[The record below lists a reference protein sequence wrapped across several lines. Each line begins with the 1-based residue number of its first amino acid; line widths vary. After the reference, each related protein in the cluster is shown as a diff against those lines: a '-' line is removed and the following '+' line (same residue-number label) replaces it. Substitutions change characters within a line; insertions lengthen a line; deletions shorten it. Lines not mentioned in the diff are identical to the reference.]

1 MGNQIVLPDI
11 RSVPFTEYKVVSRAE
26 MNAYYSLLRA
36 YNAPFKQIVSRGEN
50 NTIQLSPDYSKY
62 IYNPP
67 QHLRVPPWVK
77 SEVDVLFQQ
86 DISTYQ
92 TQLVKVAN
100 NLNDGRMVRVLNNP
114 PEPQQP
120 PAGFIKETGIPPT
133 PYTPSPKL
141 FDGDPA
147 QQKYIKTWLEGI
159 QYVKPG
165 QDYKAFV
172 AFNPPAKGADFATA
186 LRHYTI
192 LYEQIRGFH
201 ALNTGGEV
209 FTLQFDPPDAPDAPT
224 ASGSSGSI
232 PPYPENFV
240 DMTTYTCVKRNT
252 EREQWYLN
260 QVIDIAGK
268 RKLQAEFCKQKGL
281 KYNITGKCSLFDC
294 EQADNTITKEAGSEI
309 NKLYAYNQYKFSAST
324 YPEVDNSDYSDNTQ
338 LKDFKQ
344 TDIDNYY
351 KRLAKYNFNWINN
364 NGWRKINNNN
374 KIYNPPIPAWMTDE
388 SATGADKQFLN
399 AIDEFNTQA
408 LEKLQRFNNYE
419 PMNLP
424 EDFGALPDM
433 PPYPNALY
441 KMLEK
446 PQDYVVPSAIG
457 TIPQES
463 ASGTSARVFRIPIED
478 LPKIYNSVKKQKPV
492 SASASQKPKCG
503 TKSGSESCMLYDDEI
518 SPAAQKLLDMM
529 MKKKV
534 DRVSTAGYEY
544 AMSKPE
550 PPKEIVAAKLNSFYD
565 SIRPGILKNVKNL
578 LENN

>member
-1 MGNQIVLPDI
+1 
-11 RSVPFTEYKVVSRAE
+11 
-26 MNAYYSLLRA
+26 
-36 YNAPFKQIVSRGEN
+36 
-50 NTIQLSPDYSKY
+50 
-62 IYNPP
+62 
-67 QHLRVPPWVK
+67 
-77 SEVDVLFQQ
+77 
-86 DISTYQ
+86 
-92 TQLVKVAN
+92 
-100 NLNDGRMVRVLNNP
+100 
-114 PEPQQP
+114 
-120 PAGFIKETGIPPT
+120 
-133 PYTPSPKL
+133 
-141 FDGDPA
+141 
-147 QQKYIKTWLEGI
+147 
-159 QYVKPG
+159 
-165 QDYKAFV
+165 
-172 AFNPPAKGADFATA
+172 
-186 LRHYTI
+186 
-192 LYEQIRGFH
+192 
-201 ALNTGGEV
+201 
-209 FTLQFDPPDAPDAPT
+209 
-224 ASGSSGSI
+224 
-232 PPYPENFV
+232 
-240 DMTTYTCVKRNT
+240 
-252 EREQWYLN
+252 
-260 QVIDIAGK
+260 
-268 RKLQAEFCKQKGL
+268 
-281 KYNITGKCSLFDC
+281 
-294 EQADNTITKEAGSEI
+294 
-309 NKLYAYNQYKFSAST
+309 
-324 YPEVDNSDYSDNTQ
+324 
-338 LKDFKQ
+338 
-344 TDIDNYY
+344 
-351 KRLAKYNFNWINN
+351 
-364 NGWRKINNNN
+364 
-374 KIYNPPIPAWMTDE
+374 MTDE